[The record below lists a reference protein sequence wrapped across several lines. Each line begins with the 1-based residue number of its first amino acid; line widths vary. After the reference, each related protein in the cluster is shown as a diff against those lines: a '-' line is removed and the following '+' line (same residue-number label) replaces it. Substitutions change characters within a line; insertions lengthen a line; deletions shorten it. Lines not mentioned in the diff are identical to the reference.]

1 MNKKAEEF
9 KAYVEETHPQT
20 FTIEEIPDDAY
31 ETVVF
36 RSFAEVRGNRLP
48 LVVILDTSIY
58 AMIRILVV
66 PRAVRNQNREELLE
80 MLNRYNKKYKTCKY
94 YLDDEENIVLDTC
107 ILCGEE
113 KIDGDLVYAMFRVLL
128 QELED
133 HYPELMKIVWE

>member
-1 MNKKAEEF
+1 
-9 KAYVEETHPQT
+9 
-20 FTIEEIPDDAY
+20 
-31 ETVVF
+31 
-36 RSFAEVRGNRLP
+36 
-48 LVVILDTSIY
+48 
-58 AMIRILVV
+58 MIRILVV

-94 YLDDEENIVLDTC
+94 YLDDEENLVLDTC